1 MVNYWFLGI
10 GINQY
15 RFLPPLSYAQ
25 RDAELLHKFLVQVGG
40 FSSQHCQLLTDH
52 VTIVSSDP
60 RFPTA
65 ENIQAALAQLHTAIK
80 PGDVLLCFFSGYGV
94 QIQGQDF
101 LLPIEAEPKQVATTG
116 IAVESWLKALKAM
129 PTANIVLM
137 LDANRSQLGLE
148 RSGFGQHT
156 AQLAQTYGIATLLSC
171 QPNQFSHEP
180 LTLRQ
185 GIFTAAL
192 VSALQNGCV
201 TVEQLIDALQQRLPQ
216 LSEEFWRPR
225 QDVLAV
231 VPANLRYQ
239 LILPNLVNGGPGPFR
254 KTPGSE
260 HVSDASLEAVSGASS
275 VGSERIRLEMLAK
288 PLSFLSRASQEWR
301 HSITSWMNPRAKE
314 SALPA
319 TDTLLAAN
327 PALQI
332 PDIRAEHTRAE
343 RRAEHEPDPL
353 ALSDEFFW
361 RRLLVQ
367 GGMIAGILL
376 FGVILRNS
384 GALIGSSNQSS
395 NNRAVSVPAQQPQP
409 AQQPSANQPA
419 SSAPDTSPVTTSSP
433 VVAIDPGLVLQ
444 SAQAAFQAQQY
455 EDANRQL
462 AQIPAAERTPEHN
475 QLLEQTN
482 RELLNQGKMM
492 LIRTRTPVRENQVSD
507 LVEAIKIARL
517 VKSDQPLY
525 SEAQQAIDRWSRVI
539 MDMAQ
544 GRAARSNGSSVTDA
558 ANNYSMAISAARLV
572 PPDQTKVY
580 EQSQQ
585 AIALWSQMILDLANT
600 RAANGELDLAIQIGE
615 LVPPNTPTYGPAQ
628 EAIANWRNQPAPVV
642 EEPREESIAEEP
654 VAEEPEY

>member
-25 RDAELLHKFLVQVGG
+25 RDAELLQKFLVQSGG
-40 FSSQHCQLLTDH
+40 FSPQRCQLLSDH
-52 VTIVSSDP
+52 VTVVSSDS
-60 RFPTA
+60 RFPTV
-65 ENIQAALAQLHTAIK
+65 ENIQASLTQLHNAIK

-94 QIQGQDF
+94 QVQGQDF
-101 LLPIEAEPKQVATTG
+101 LLPIEAEPKQVAATG
-116 IAVESWLKALKAM
+116 IAVESLLKALKAM

-148 RSGFGQHT
+148 RGGFGQQT
-156 AQLAQTYGIATLLSC
+156 AQLTQTYGIATLLSC

-201 TVEQLIDALQQRLPQ
+201 TLEQLIDTLQQRLPQ

-225 QDVLAV
+225 QDMLAV
-231 VPANLRYQ
+231 VPTNLRYQ
-239 LILPNLVNGGPGPFR
+239 LILPDLVNSARTLSRAVEHELSETNFE
-254 KTPGSE
+254 TTAGSRSMR
-260 HVSDASLEAVSGASS
+260 SD
-275 VGSERIRLEMLAK
+275 MLAK
-288 PLSFLSRASQEWR
+288 PLSSLLRTGQEWTQGL
-301 HSITSWMNPRAKE
+301 TSWMNPRAKDQI
-314 SALPA
+314 PA
-319 TDTLLAAN
+319 SGTLAVAT
-327 PALQI
+327 PAL
-332 PDIRAEHTRAE
+332 RLSNFAEPTKADNE
-343 RRAEHEPDPL
+343 TDLP

-367 GGMIAGILL
+367 SGMIAGILL

-384 GALIGSSNQSS
+384 GALINSSNQTSD
-395 NNRAVSVPAQQPQP
+395 NRAVLLPAQPTQEPQP
-409 AQQPSANQPA
+409 STPNPSDA
-419 SSAPDTSPVTTSSP
+419 SPVPTGAP
-433 VVAIDPGLVLQ
+433 VVSVDPVLALQ

-462 AQIPAAERTPEHN
+462 AQVPVAERTPEHN

-482 RELLNQGKMM
+482 RELLNQGKTM
-492 LIRTRTPVRENQVSD
+492 LIRTRPPVQENQVSD

-517 VKSDQPLY
+517 IQTDQPLY
-525 SEAQQAIDRWSRVI
+525 QEAQQAIDRWSRVI

-572 PPDQTKVY
+572 PSDQTKVY
-580 EQSQQ
+580 EQAQQ

-642 EEPREESIAEEP
+642 EEPSLEEPIAEES
-654 VAEEPEY
+654 EY